1 LETGVA
7 ARHDYAALGLTAPDD
22 APGRATLVLAQ
33 ANALRNAGALELGI
47 LQRALEAQV
56 LVERFEAAARIE
68 WMLADW
74 YERHQA
80 SGEDQDRA
88 LLRGAEF
95 AARGAPSEV
104 MCLIGGAR
112 ARRLINA
119 GHSEAAL
126 ALVDEMMPRVSDA
139 GLETGR
145 AQLLQYRG
153 FARVHLGDTDGIA
166 DLREAAEIL
175 SDHANPSLPVVY
187 SNLADS
193 VRGLGDMAAADAAY
207 ETAAGWASRF
217 ALSYYSDWIAQEQ
230 SYQAYHRGDWEA
242 SQRLLGQATTSSEL
256 LDRFAGV
263 LRGRIALG
271 RGQLEEALADAAAYT
286 RYASNLGVD
295 EDFYYCEALEA
306 RCFHAQGLDAEA
318 LVTAERFLARWHGG
332 GGFTARALELC
343 ELATVLVRHA
353 RHDEIRRAAALLPA
367 ACRWRD
373 ALISTADRR
382 YGDAEL
388 VYAEIGSRP
397 LTADAQLLAANAA
410 IEDGRPAD
418 AAAHA
423 RAVRAFA
430 EQTGATFYQ
439 HQAARFLDP

>member
-1 LETGVA
+1 MRGSKPA
-7 ARHDYAALGLTAPDD
+7 APNCSST
-22 APGRATLVLAQ
+22 V
-33 ANALRNAGALELGI
+33 
-47 LQRALEAQV
+47 
-56 LVERFEAAARIE
+56 
-68 WMLADW
+68 
-74 YERHQA
+74 
-80 SGEDQDRA
+80 
-88 LLRGAEF
+88 
-95 AARGAPSEV
+95 
-104 MCLIGGAR
+104 
-112 ARRLINA
+112 
-119 GHSEAAL
+119 
-126 ALVDEMMPRVSDA
+126 
-139 GLETGR
+139 
-145 AQLLQYRG
+145 
-153 FARVHLGDTDGIA
+153 
-166 DLREAAEIL
+166 DLRACTWAIRTG
-175 SDHANPSLPVVY
+175 SPISVRRPRFCPIDAIPSLPVVY

-193 VRGLGDMAAADAAY
+193 VAGSATWPPRTRPTNGEPLRALVLQRLDRAGAELPGVSPGRLGSQPAAARPGDDLVRAA
-207 ETAAGWASRF
+207 RP
-217 ALSYYSDWIAQEQ
+217 
-230 SYQAYHRGDWEA
+230 
-242 SQRLLGQATTSSEL
+242 
-256 LDRFAGV
+256 V
-263 LRGRIALG
+263 RGRAA
-271 RGQLEEALADAAAYT
+271 RPDRARAGQLEEAFADAVAYT

-373 ALISTADRR
+373 PLISTADRR

-430 EQTGATFYQ
+430 EQTGATFYE